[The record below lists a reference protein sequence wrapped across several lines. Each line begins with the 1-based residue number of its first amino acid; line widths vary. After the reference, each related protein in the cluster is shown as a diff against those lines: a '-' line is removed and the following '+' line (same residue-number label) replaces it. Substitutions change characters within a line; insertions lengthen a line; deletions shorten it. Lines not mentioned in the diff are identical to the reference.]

1 MNDTTRIED
10 SVTARRWRHST
21 ITAVGLLIWLIVR
34 WVLVGP
40 SATRITVGTILALP
54 FVLGAPLI
62 YIGHRRSYAWL
73 TLALAPVLALGLS
86 EAVANAA
93 MREWASGLLL
103 AVLVTFL
110 LLIGYLRAT
119 RSSSQ
124 P

>member
-1 MNDTTRIED
+1 
-10 SVTARRWRHST
+10 VTARRWRHST

-40 SATRITVGTILALP
+40 SATRIAVGTILALP

-62 YIGHRRSYAWL
+62 YIGHRRSFAWL

-93 MREWASGLLL
+93 MRAWAGGLLL
-103 AVLVTFL
+103 AVLLTFL

-124 P
+124 L